1 MFLRDR
7 FLARLWLVL
16 RLQSPIRNGQ
26 LGCIR
31 SAFLCHSSR
40 ACSSNSPSTQDS
52 ANEMIISNIVNCPVL
67 GGINLMSPYIEQIG
81 ILFIVSNFVNSPV
94 RGDLHETSA
103 SPHPFNDPSLP
114 NEQRFPARLSQTTTS
129 PSAKLEQL
137 LRQPIVPGNGH
148 NEESPEKLPAVVA
161 VAAGD
166 HIFRLR
172 CPALTMLAVVPIPL
186 HASCCAFARVLIS
199 PLAHNLLYSS

>member
-1 MFLRDR
+1 
-7 FLARLWLVL
+7 
-16 RLQSPIRNGQ
+16 
-26 LGCIR
+26 
-31 SAFLCHSSR
+31 
-40 ACSSNSPSTQDS
+40 
-52 ANEMIISNIVNCPVL
+52 MIISNIVNCPVL

-148 NEESPEKLPAVVA
+148 NEESPEKLPAVVD

-166 HIFRLR
+166 RTFRLR

-186 HASCCAFARVLIS
+186 RASCCVLAL
-199 PLAHNLLYSS
+199 PLFPCAHTVSAHRKMAK